1 MCVCDMCTNVLHQQG
16 ASLVLQVCIIYKCC
30 DMYIKVDLL
39 AMCHL
44 GTMKCNVKLINQI
57 KLNVNLIKAVWIL

>member
-1 MCVCDMCTNVLHQQG
+1 V
-16 ASLVLQVCIIYKCC
+16 SQVCIIYKCC